1 MMNFIT
7 YMSENMDQI
16 LSLLVEHIELTF
28 LAVAVAILIGV
39 PIGILISYVKK
50 LGKPVLALA
59 NVMQAIPSMA
69 LLGFMIPFLGIGTK
83 PAIVMVV
90 LYSLLPII
98 KNTYI
103 GIQNINADMLEAA
116 RGIGLTKWQILVKVQ
131 IPLAL
136 PVIMGG
142 IRISAVSAVGL
153 MTLAAFCG
161 AGGLGYLVYAGI
173 RSINNAQILAGAIP
187 ACILALFFDYILG
200 IVENLVTPKYKK
212 QGKVSFFKRRGF
224 QVSVLI
230 LTILA
235 FLCLIIYPVF
245 QGEQAKKQITIGSM
259 DFTEQ
264 EILSYMIN
272 DIIEDRTDITV
283 NQRLSL
289 GSSTIVL
296 SALEQDDIDM
306 YVDYTGTIYGS
317 VLKHEP
323 NSNVEEVYNISK
335 KEMKEKYDVNV
346 LDDLNFNN
354 TYTLAV
360 RRDTA
365 EQYNLKTISDL
376 SAVSSEL
383 VFSPTLTFMERNDCF
398 LGLQQ
403 VYPIA
408 FRDVMPIDGAPRY
421 VALTNHESDVIDAYS
436 TDGLLKKYDLV
447 VLEDDKGFFLPYHAI
462 PIVNNRVLEEFPE
475 VVPILEELSIYLS
488 DDVMRELNYKV
499 DEEQQRPEDVARDF
513 LIQNSLISEK

>member
-1 MMNFIT
+1 MNFIT

-116 RGIGLTKWQILVKVQ
+116 RGIGLTKWQILVKVR

-272 DIIEDRTDITV
+272 VSLKIDSIT
-283 NQRLSL
+283 
-289 GSSTIVL
+289 
-296 SALEQDDIDM
+296 
-306 YVDYTGTIYGS
+306 
-317 VLKHEP
+317 
-323 NSNVEEVYNISK
+323 
-335 KEMKEKYDVNV
+335 
-346 LDDLNFNN
+346 
-354 TYTLAV
+354 
-360 RRDTA
+360 
-365 EQYNLKTISDL
+365 
-376 SAVSSEL
+376 
-383 VFSPTLTFMERNDCF
+383 
-398 LGLQQ
+398 
-403 VYPIA
+403 
-408 FRDVMPIDGAPRY
+408 
-421 VALTNHESDVIDAYS
+421 
-436 TDGLLKKYDLV
+436 
-447 VLEDDKGFFLPYHAI
+447 
-462 PIVNNRVLEEFPE
+462 
-475 VVPILEELSIYLS
+475 
-488 DDVMRELNYKV
+488 
-499 DEEQQRPEDVARDF
+499 
-513 LIQNSLISEK
+513 